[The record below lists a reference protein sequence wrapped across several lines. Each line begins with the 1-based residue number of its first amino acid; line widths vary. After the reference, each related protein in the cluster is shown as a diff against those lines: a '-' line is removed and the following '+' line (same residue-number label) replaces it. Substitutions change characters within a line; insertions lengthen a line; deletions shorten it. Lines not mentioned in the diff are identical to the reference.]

1 MFSIVIDL
9 SLSMKKIN
17 IKALLGVAGV
27 NRAENERARRVG
39 RWLAALVLVALLLT
53 FAQLFMYYLGQ
64 TSEIDWLSDLIW
76 AVFALELVINLIL
89 VNHKIRYLRENWLGI
104 VIVVVAFP
112 WIEWG
117 SDWAVII
124 RSLRLLLFLRF
135 FTAFFKGVSIV
146 LNRNRFGQILLAFA
160 FLIVGA
166 AAVFSYIEER
176 PFIDGAWYA
185 IVTITTVGYGDVV
198 PNTENGRIF
207 GAILILFGVLFFS
220 LVSANIA
227 AFLIGSDQQKMEV
240 DMLHSIK
247 ELEASFVYQTQLNE
261 QHTER
266 LIRHM
271 SNEIASLKE
280 ELQELK
286 KLNSTHR

>member
-1 MFSIVIDL
+1 
-9 SLSMKKIN
+9 MKRLK
-17 IKALLGVAGV
+17 IKALLGVTGV
-27 NRAENERARRVG
+27 NRSESRRARKVG
-39 RWLAALVLVALLLT
+39 HWLEVLVLLALLLT
-53 FAQLFMYYLGQ
+53 FGQLFMYYLGQ
-64 TSEIDWLSDLIW
+64 STEITWLSELIW
-76 AVFALELVINLIL
+76 GVFALELL
-89 VNHKIRYLRENWLGI
+89 VNLTLVQYKMRYLRENWLGVLI
-104 VIVVVAFP
+104 VMIAFP

-135 FTAFFKGVSIV
+135 FATFFKGVSIV

-166 AAVFSYIEER
+166 AALFSYIEDR

-198 PNTENGRIF
+198 PTTENGRIF

-227 AFLIGSDQQKMEV
+227 AFLIGSDQKKMEV
-240 DMLHSIK
+240 DMLHYIK
-247 ELEASFVYQTQLNE
+247 GLESSFVRQTQQNE
-261 QHTER
+261 KHTER
-266 LIRHM
+266 LIKHM
-271 SNEIASLKE
+271 SKEIESLKK
-280 ELQELK
+280 ELREVK
-286 KLNSTHR
+286 KS

>member
-1 MFSIVIDL
+1 
-9 SLSMKKIN
+9 MKRLK
-17 IKALLGVAGV
+17 IKALLGVTGV
-27 NRAENERARRVG
+27 NRSENRRARRVG
-39 RWLAALVLVALLLT
+39 RWLEVLVLLALLLT
-53 FAQLFMYYLGQ
+53 FAQLFMYYSGQ
-64 TSEIDWLSDLIW
+64 STEMTWLSDLIW
-76 AVFALELVINLIL
+76 AVFALELL
-89 VNHKIRYLRENWLGI
+89 VNLTLVKYKIRYLRENWLGVLI
-104 VIVVVAFP
+104 VIIAFP

-135 FTAFFKGVSIV
+135 FAAFFKGVSIV

-166 AAVFSYIEER
+166 AAVFSYIEDR

-227 AFLIGSDQQKMEV
+227 AFLIGSDQKKMEG
-240 DMLHSIK
+240 DMLHYIK
-247 ELEASFVYQTQLNE
+247 ELEASFVRQTQQNE
-261 QHTER
+261 KHTER
-266 LIRHM
+266 LIKHM
-271 SNEIASLKE
+271 SKEVESLKR
-280 ELQELK
+280 ELQEIK
-286 KLNSTHR
+286 KG